1 MINGDLKTRFEKL
14 STTPNMV
21 YRPRPQQLTTWKE
34 TSNYPMSHH
43 PQSGARYQLT
53 ACKLWL
59 GKVKKVKCPLTHT
72 CILNCV
78 QRDNE
83 WKCWDFL
90 KIEQESIM
98 IIFEK
103 EAVSIVVLS
112 ISLKLLQFLGKG
124 SIFARKHNILGGDG
138 KGLYFPSLI
147 WQIASQFQY
156 GIAVW
161 GRGGGKER
169 GRR

>member
-1 MINGDLKTRFEKL
+1 
-14 STTPNMV
+14 
-21 YRPRPQQLTTWKE
+21 
-34 TSNYPMSHH
+34 MSHH

-59 GKVKKVKCPLTHT
+59 GKVKNVKCPLTHT

-103 EAVSIVVLS
+103 EAISIVGLS
-112 ISLKLLQFLGKG
+112 ISLKTIV
-124 SIFARKHNILGGDG
+124 IFGEGI
-138 KGLYFPSLI
+138 YFCE
-147 WQIASQFQY
+147 
-156 GIAVW
+156 
-161 GRGGGKER
+161 KT
-169 GRR
+169 